1 MTPQKLE
8 ELLIRSLDVPLN
20 EADQLELV
28 KALESDPL
36 IAKRLEQHRIIR
48 ETLKRKEPATF
59 GPYFTAK
66 LIHRIQNTGVV
77 VDHQLFVFFK
87 KFQLAAIGVVVAL
100 LVANMIFSEQKNLPT
115 ILGIE
120 QPTSTDEVIVSFDYS
135 QSLTQ

>member
-8 ELLIRSLDVPLN
+8 ELFIRSLDVPLSK
-20 EADQLELV
+20 EDQTELV

-36 IAKRLEQHRIIR
+36 LAKRLEQHRIIR
-48 ETLKRKEPATF
+48 DALKRKEPATF
-59 GPYFTAK
+59 GPYFTAR
-66 LIHRIQNTGVV
+66 LIHKIQNTGVV

-87 KFQLAAIGVVVAL
+87 RFQLAAIGVVVAL
-100 LVANMIFSEQKNLPT
+100 LVANVIFSEQQNLQT

-120 QPTSTDEVIVSFDYS
+120 QTAPTGEVIVSFDYS